1 MDYHI
6 HEIFYTNIMVTTNQ
20 IISIESHTIKK
31 EKTKRTPMQNYQTAL
46 VVRNTWDEK
55 QKKCK
60 RIGKRVIK

>member
-6 HEIFYTNIMVTTNQ
+6 HDIFYTNLMATTNQ
-20 IISIESHTIKK
+20 IIRIESHTIKK
-31 EKTKRTPMQNYQTAL
+31 EKTKRTPIQNYQTKL

-60 RIGKRVIK
+60 